1 MILEPCLNRLA
12 KGLSNQISI
21 TRVSSYCK
29 EYEIIYIGSKRDI
42 TNDFF
47 NGFNALKELNIS
59 DIQMPKMEQCLNE
72 AVSELLEKG
81 VAITTRVQQ
90 SYG

>member
-1 MILEPCLNRLA
+1 MWTLCGVAL
-12 KGLSNQISI
+12 
-21 TRVSSYCK
+21 SYCK
-29 EYEIIYIGSKRDI
+29 EYEIIDIGSKRDI